1 MRTSL
6 HACRPTSAGSSPA
19 GQSTSTRS
27 PAAGLAVLCGLVLF
41 AALVLPGAALADSM
55 SLSIAP
61 EPVQELT
68 GQVTYATSSEEATY
82 PVLYANNPGI
92 PCAAS
97 PQGDAGQ
104 MLTATHFA
112 EGGNIGQASGSVNW
126 TAPSTGTYTLC
137 GWTTIPAGLLEMEG
151 GPVTATASLPVVV
164 RPSNISLALSF
175 ARPVVAGRGFT
186 LDLNASS
193 EVKREVVVE
202 GVPYTRAGCPIDPAA
217 STAQHLIETEV
228 TGGPWLSRSNVNAL
242 SGGRWIFCAWADPP
256 EDRGLYPQA
265 STSLL
270 LNLSGHPKPRRKRK
284 RAALDKRA
292 ATPTEFAAIDRYFA
306 GSESSLHVR
315 LDWVRVS
322 TRAPYALAYLAGPE
336 QVSVN
341 VLRGAGRSWR
351 NLATISDEGLRC
363 GLVPPSV
370 VSGLEME
377 RWNEGPKPC
386 SG

>member
-1 MRTSL
+1 MRTPL
-6 HACRPTSAGSSPA
+6 HALRAIAG
-19 GQSTSTRS
+19 THSTRS
-27 PAAGLAVLCGLVLF
+27 RRGRFTTLCVGVLAAILALPAG
-41 AALVLPGAALADSM
+41 ALADSM

-68 GQVTYATSSEEATY
+68 GQVTYASSSEEATY
-82 PVLYANNPGI
+82 PVVYANNPGI
-92 PCAAS
+92 PCAAD
-97 PQGDAGQ
+97 PQADAGQ
-104 MLTATHFA
+104 MLTPTHFA
-112 EGGNIGQASGSVNW
+112 EGGDIGQASGSVNW
-126 TAPSTGTYTLC
+126 MPPSTGTYTLC

-151 GPVTATASLPVVV
+151 GPVTAATALPVEV
-164 RPSNISLALSF
+164 RPPHISLALSF
-175 ARPVVAGRGFT
+175 ARPVMAGKSFT
-186 LDLNASS
+186 IDLNASS

-202 GVPYTRAGCPIDPAA
+202 GIPYTRAGCPIDPAA

-228 TGGPWLSRSNVNAL
+228 TGGPWLSRTNVNAL
-242 SGGRWIFCAWADPP
+242 YGGRWIFCAWADPP
-256 EDRGLYPQA
+256 EDHGLYPQA
-265 STSLL
+265 TTSLL
-270 LNLSGHPKPRRKRK
+270 LNLSSHPKPKRKRR
-284 RAALDKRA
+284 RAALDKRP

-306 GSESSLHVR
+306 ETESSLHVR

-322 TRAPYALAYLAGPE
+322 TRAPYALAYLSGG

-341 VLRGAGRSWR
+341 VLRGTGRSWR

-363 GLVPPSV
+363 GLVPPAV